1 VGDSEGN
8 WFLVN
13 ASPDLRA
20 QIEECSDL
28 QPHSSATRNTP
39 ISGVLL
45 TNADLDHVVGI
56 FALREGNPINL
67 HATSQVRSTV
77 QNCLG
82 VTNVLE
88 SLCGTIWHEPPM
100 TRFSQLAGANGP
112 AKRLLYRA
120 IALPGQPPRFTQK
133 SNSSGAHTV
142 AYEFLDE
149 NTGGRLI
156 VAPGVPG
163 TNVLFC
169 QALAEC
175 DAVLFDGTFWSDG
188 ELAAVKPGA
197 PRAEEIG
204 HVTIKDSSLSL
215 LAGLTARHKIYT
227 HINNTNPILDT
238 RSSECRAVEAAGLVV
253 GYDGLEFE
261 L

>member
-20 QIEECSDL
+20 QIEDCSNL
-28 QPHSSATRNTP
+28 QPRSSAPRNSP
-39 ISGVLL
+39 ISAVLL
-45 TNADLDHVVGI
+45 TSADLDHVVGI
-56 FALREGNPINL
+56 FTLREGNPINL
-67 HATSQVRSTV
+67 HATNQVRSTL

-82 VTNVLE
+82 ATNILD
-88 SLCGTIWHEPPM
+88 SLCGIVWHEPPM
-100 TRFSQLAGANGP
+100 TRFRELIGANRP
-112 AKRLLYRA
+112 AKKLFYRA
-120 IALPGQPPRFTQK
+120 IALPGQAPRFTQK

-163 TNVLFC
+163 TNVPFC

-175 DAVLFDGTFWSDG
+175 DAVLFDGTFWCDG

-215 LAGLTARHKIYT
+215 LAGLPARHKIYI
-227 HINNTNPILDT
+227 HINNTNPILEA